1 MEIIKDTI
9 VEAWKEGL
17 RVVINEEG
25 FVPTQRK
32 NTHTKEVL
40 NIQLTV
46 TNPLE
51 GLDDIPAFEKE
62 RKFDIDSVSNE
73 LYWDMMVNAK
83 LTNFKSGEKEINQI
97 DTICK
102 RLEVKYNRQA
112 YATIWSP
119 EVDTVSAHP
128 VCILGVYFYIR
139 QEKLHMV
146 GILRSNDAW
155 GQGLND
161 MYHLVKIQQ
170 KVAKRLNI
178 EVGTYTHYVMSLH
191 IYENDLEAV
200 CDHLGITPK
209 KDDANKEQNNKD
221 SNES

>member
-1 MEIIKDTI
+1 MEIKGETI
-9 VEAWKEGL
+9 VDAWKKGL
-17 RVVINEEG
+17 KVVISQEG
-25 FVPTQRK
+25 FIPTQRK
-32 NTHTKEVL
+32 NAHTKEIL
-40 NIQLTV
+40 NVQLIV
-46 TNPLE
+46 SNPLK
-51 GLDDIPAFEKE
+51 GLDDIPDLEKK

-83 LTNFKSGEKEINQI
+83 LTNFKSGEKEIDQI

-119 EVDTVSAHP
+119 EIDTVSAHP

-139 QEKLHMV
+139 QEKLNMV

-161 MYHLVKIQQ
+161 MYHLVRIQQ

-191 IYENDLEAV
+191 IYDKDLIPARKYA
-200 CDHLGITPK
+200 LKRK
-209 KDDANKEQNNKD
+209 KTNNATKD
-221 SNES
+221 SNESKIL